1 MKKEISAL
9 KPKRLSVGLSDRVV
23 TELGGTNALASLC
36 GVRPSSVSDWKRTG
50 VPRPWVLYLR
60 ERFKTL
66 PVMREQEIS
75 TF

>member
-1 MKKEISAL
+1 MKKENSAL
-9 KPKRLSVGLSDRVV
+9 KPKRLSVELSDRVV
-23 TELGGTNALASLC
+23 SHLGGTNALASVC

-66 PVMREQEIS
+66 PVMQEPEILN
-75 TF
+75 F